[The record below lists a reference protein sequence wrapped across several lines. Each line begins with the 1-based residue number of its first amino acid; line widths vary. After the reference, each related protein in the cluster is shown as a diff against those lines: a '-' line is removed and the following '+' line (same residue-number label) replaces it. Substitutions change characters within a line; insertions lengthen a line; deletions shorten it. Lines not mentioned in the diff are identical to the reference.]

1 MAARNNRKAATPE
14 VVESVETVEVAE
26 AAATVETP
34 ETVEAVETPE
44 AVEVEGTEEAEAVEA
59 EAPKAKSTTR
69 NAAVMEAKRVALK
82 RLKAEHPEMHA
93 QFQALW
99 DEEKAKRGIQG
110 RQARTSTVTV
120 LKKQTDEQAARI
132 AELEAALAALAPTA

>member
-1 MAARNNRKAATPE
+1 MARTTRTTSKAAQTVETPE
-14 VVESVETVEVAE
+14 VV
-26 AAATVETP
+26 
-34 ETVEAVETPE
+34 ETVEAVETPTVEVETPE
-44 AVEVEGTEEAEAVEA
+44 AVEAEGTEEAEAVEA

-99 DEEKAKRGIQG
+99 DEEKEKRGIT
-110 RQARTSTVTV
+110 ARSARSTGGTVTV
-120 LKKQTDEQAARI
+120 LRQQTQEQAARI
-132 AELEAALAALAPTA
+132 AELEALLAAGQTA